1 MPNRRGAPKS
11 RRMLCGGSLRR
22 LAGGERGTA
31 LVEFALVGMVFFL
44 LVFGII
50 DFSRLFQAWT
60 TVQHA
65 AREGARYGVTG
76 QVQCDPYTDNRT
88 ECIKY
93 VAKGATTGLSGVP
106 DNVTVTVNSWEF
118 PSYTVEHAGS
128 AGEPCDALEVQV
140 DYDFEFAAPII
151 SNVLGAVSIPIKGR
165 ERMVNE
171 PFGICQE

>member
-1 MPNRRGAPKS
+1 MPTRRELLKIRS
-11 RRMLCGGSLRR
+11 RPRGGSLRR
-22 LAGGERGTA
+22 RAGGESGQA
-31 LVEFALVGMVFFL
+31 MLEFALVGMVFFL

-76 QVQCDPYTDNRT
+76 RVDCDLYADNRQA
-88 ECIKY
+88 CIEY
-93 VAKGATTGLSGVP
+93 VAKESMTGLSDVP
-106 DNVTVTVNSWEF
+106 DNVTVTVKSWEY
-118 PSYTVEHAGS
+118 PSYTTEHPGS

-151 SNVLGAVSIPIKGR
+151 SNVLGTVSIPIKGR
-165 ERMVNE
+165 ERMLNE
-171 PFGICQE
+171 PFGVCQ